1 MPYFEEGVPSPW
13 LLCLWPELRARHLQ
27 ELDLPV
33 SYFLCSLFISSPS
46 FPVPTQPL
54 SQGQWYLSLPLE
66 SMWSAHRMV
75 ISGPSSLPVYGHLIH
90 RNTIPTSPVYMS
102 LSPPAPFLPSPEFLV
117 HPLLIFQSAEFKT
130 VELPSSSLPYS
141 TFWSLP
147 HLTKL
152 KSLWFLL
159 GKIFSGPPK
168 TPPWLSSC
176 RPCREHLKG
185 RRRVWLNALSPM
197 ETSIVPHSQLR
208 VHKCSL
214 EWMFSCFGGAPR
226 AKHKRVE
233 GEVEGPD
240 IHGRVVLVTS
250 WWQQELAPKPSGEL
264 CSYIWRCL
272 LPLPEHMVYKSL
284 RVGWDKASEG
294 EREGASFSSAICM
307 LFSGF
312 LLYCL
317 TSSTSSVLKSGIRIQ
332 ILCPL

>member
-66 SMWSAHRMV
+66 SMWSAHGMV

-240 IHGRVVLVTS
+240 IHGGVVLVTS
-250 WWQQELAPKPSGEL
+250 CWQQERHRNRAESFALTSGTASCHSQNTWSTRACGWAGTKQAKGKERVL
-264 CSYIWRCL
+264 LSL
-272 LPLPEHMVYKSL
+272 LPSVCYFL
-284 RVGWDKASEG
+284 
-294 EREGASFSSAICM
+294 
-307 LFSGF
+307 GF
-312 LLYCL
+312 FC
-317 TSSTSSVLKSGIRIQ
+317 TVSQAVPRQ
-332 ILCPL
+332 F